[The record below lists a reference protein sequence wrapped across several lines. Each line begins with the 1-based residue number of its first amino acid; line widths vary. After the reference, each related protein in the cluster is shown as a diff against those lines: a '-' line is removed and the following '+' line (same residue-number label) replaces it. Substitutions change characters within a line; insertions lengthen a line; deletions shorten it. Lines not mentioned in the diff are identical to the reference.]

1 MIRKILF
8 ITGTRADFGKLKPL
22 MSYVEQHTDFEL
34 HLIITGMHMMKAYG
48 STYKEVLRQNYQHT
62 YLSANQFSGEPM
74 SAVFGNTVALL
85 SRLVDE
91 IEPNMIVIHGD
102 RLEALAGATV
112 GALSNRLVCH
122 IEGGELSG
130 TIDDSIR
137 HAVSKLSHIHLVAN
151 DTAKNRLIQMG
162 EPNEQIF
169 IIGSPDLDVMNSQNL
184 PNLDEVKSHYDIDF
198 KKYSVSL
205 FHPVTTEADSMAQHA
220 KHYFDALKQSGK
232 NYVVIYPNNDTGTE
246 AILHEIYTLKNHPQ
260 FRCFP
265 SVRFE
270 AFLVL
275 LKNAEFI
282 IGNSS
287 AGIRE
292 APFYGVPTVNVGTR
306 QNKRLFAQSI
316 INTDYQSQAILNA
329 INQINTLPALSPDTS
344 FGEGNSVELFAKF
357 ITQSDVWQMDLQK
370 SFVDL

>member
-1 MIRKILF
+1 M
-8 ITGTRADFGKLKPL
+8 
-22 MSYVEQHTDFEL
+22 
-34 HLIITGMHMMKAYG
+34 
-48 STYKEVLRQNYQHT
+48 
-62 YLSANQFSGEPM
+62 
-74 SAVFGNTVALL
+74 
-85 SRLVDE
+85 
-91 IEPNMIVIHGD
+91 
-102 RLEALAGATV
+102 
-112 GALSNRLVCH
+112 
-122 IEGGELSG
+122 
-130 TIDDSIR
+130 
-137 HAVSKLSHIHLVAN
+137 
-151 DTAKNRLIQMG
+151 
-162 EPNEQIF
+162 
-169 IIGSPDLDVMNSQNL
+169 
-184 PNLDEVKSHYDIDF
+184 
-198 KKYSVSL
+198 
-205 FHPVTTEADSMAQHA
+205 
-220 KHYFDALKQSGK
+220 
-232 NYVVIYPNNDTGTE
+232 
-246 AILHEIYTLKNHPQ
+246 
-260 FRCFP
+260 
-265 SVRFE
+265 RFE